1 MLKTLKYTFKLRKT
15 YKTNSVLYVLR
26 QLPFVKKILPPSLSE
41 SKVLNFIA
49 TLIFLIWE
57 IVAMTYGKV
66 IYYFFGITGI
76 VNLSD
81 TPEASEFFLQTL
93 ALFTLVGM
101 VLNVDF
107 LSYRK
112 DKQYALSIFKL
123 NAKEYT
129 LVDLFY
135 SFFKTVVGTMP
146 FILILGPAYNIPLW
160 FCILVPFL
168 VALGKFVYSSFVLKY
183 YDETGEVIYA
193 GKKLMSWIIGGGLAF
208 VTFLLPLF
216 EVKIPVEIS
225 MGIMIL
231 AGVSGLLCNIKIL
244 TYKNYTKINKDMISQ
259 STMAMEKAKNRN
271 NTYVTSTISEDVSVT
286 SNKAGFE
293 YLNDL
298 FVKRHKKLL
307 QKPTNIEAI
316 VVIVL
321 AVLLHG
327 LFLVIGVKRSSMGDL
342 FSRMIPYFSFLV
354 FMLNRGGQYTTA
366 LFLNCDRSLLT
377 FSFYK
382 KKRNLLK
389 LFVIRLREIIK
400 VHLPVGL
407 ALSAFVISFL
417 FEPGNSESIHKC
429 LLVFLTIMAE
439 NAIFCIHHMGIY
451 YLLQPFNV
459 NTEIKN
465 ASYYAITFITYA
477 ALYWLQLQK
486 ISLDVFAYSCLGFGF
501 VYALII
507 SILVYA
513 FAPKTF
519 RIKA

>member
-26 QLPFVKKILPPSLSE
+26 QLPFVKKILPPALSE
-41 SKVLNFIA
+41 SKVLSFIA
-49 TLIFLIWE
+49 TLIFLVWE
-57 IVAMTYGKV
+57 VFSMTYGKI
-66 IYYFFGITGI
+66 IYYLFAIPGI
-76 VNLSD
+76 VNFSD
-81 TPEASEFFLQTL
+81 NPTAPEFFLQTL
-93 ALFTLVGM
+93 ALFTIVGM
-101 VLNVDF
+101 FCNVDF

-129 LVDLFY
+129 LVDMFY

-146 FILILGPAYNIPLW
+146 FILIVGPQYNVPLW
-160 FCILVPFL
+160 FCILVPFC
-168 VALGKFVYSSFVLKY
+168 VAFGKFVYSSFVLKNY
-183 YDETGEVIYA
+183 EETGEVAYA
-193 GKKLMSWIIGGGLAF
+193 GKKYWTWAVAGGIGF
-208 VTFLLPLF
+208 VTFLLPVF
-216 EVKIPVEIS
+216 ETKIPVEIS
-225 MGIMIL
+225 MGIMFLALVAGIL
-231 AGVSGLLCNIKIL
+231 SLGRIL
-244 TYKNYTKINKDMISQ
+244 KYNNYTKINKDMLSQ
-259 STMAMEKAKNRN
+259 STQAMENAKHKSNS
-271 NTYVTSTISEDVSVT
+271 YVTSSISEDVNVT
-286 SNKAGFE
+286 SNKTGFE

-298 FVKRHKKLL
+298 FVKRHRKLL
-307 QKPTNIEAI
+307 QKPTNIEAM
-316 VVIVL
+316 VVIIL
-321 AVLLHG
+321 AIMLHG
-327 LFLVIGVKRSSMGDL
+327 LFYFLGVERSTMGDL

-354 FMLNRGGQYTTA
+354 FMLNRGSQFTTA

-377 FSFYK
+377 FSFSK

-389 LFVIRLREIIK
+389 LFVIRLREIVK
-400 VHLPVGL
+400 VHIPVGL

-417 FEPGNSESIHKC
+417 YEQGNPESMRKC

-439 NAIFCIHHMGIY
+439 NVIFCIHHMGIY

-465 ASYYAITFITYA
+465 ANYYAITIITYA

-486 ISLDVFAYSCLGFGF
+486 IALDVFAYSCLAFCF